1 MVGDDDKRRG
11 SVTVIQRDSD
21 EIVTR
26 QQDCE

>member
-11 SVTVIQRDSD
+11 RVTVIQRDND